1 MSERFEVRTSAWA
14 ELDDSTR
21 RSCGELWSTV
31 WPSDGVT
38 AVDRVEKVNERDAS
52 CEAHQVHLAMRDG
65 VVLAVSR
72 TFLHTVRLG
81 DIEQPIVALA
91 SVCSSPD
98 HRGEGLGDAVV
109 TEAFL
114 RVLETGFPSLFQTG
128 VPAFYERG
136 GSRIITNHIMTSVPN
151 ATPFTDERAMIHPG
165 NTPWDDS
172 KTIDLLSSG
181 W

>member
-1 MSERFEVRTSAWA
+1 MSERFEVRTSAWL

-21 RSCGELWSTV
+21 RNCAELWTMV

-38 AVDRVEKVNERDAS
+38 ADDRVERVDERDAS

-81 DIEQPIVALA
+81 DVTQPIVALA
-91 SVCSSPD
+91 SVCSSPN

-109 TEAFL
+109 VEAFR

-128 VPAFYERG
+128 VPTFYERF
-136 GSRIITNHIMTSVPN
+136 GSRIITNHIMTSAPN
-151 ATPFTDERAMIHPG
+151 AMPFTDDCAMIHPG
-165 NTPWDDS
+165 DTPWDDR